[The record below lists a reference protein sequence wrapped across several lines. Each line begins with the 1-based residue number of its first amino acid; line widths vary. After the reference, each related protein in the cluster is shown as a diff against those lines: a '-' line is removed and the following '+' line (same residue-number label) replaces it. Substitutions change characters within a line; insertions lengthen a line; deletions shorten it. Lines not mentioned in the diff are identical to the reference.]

1 MTRSSFLFLSVF
13 VLLRS
18 PAALGAQAP
27 GLQPEWDI
35 RQTLAV
41 LIADSKRLDPMLAAV
56 KPEEWVAKGAPEA
69 YVEQWKALRNEI
81 GYLRRSAE
89 ELAKKPERLSMAL
102 ETYLRL
108 QAIDAMMRSFT
119 EGVRRYYNPA
129 VADLLM
135 GVMDENAASAGKLRD
150 YLVELAANLEAELQI
165 ADKEAQRCRSTLIN
179 QPAPRR
185 QRP

>member
-1 MTRSSFLFLSVF
+1 MTRVTTLLSA
-13 VLLRS
+13 LICLTAG
-18 PAALGAQAP
+18 AALGSQAT
-27 GLQPEWDI
+27 GLQPEWDV

-41 LIADSKRLDPMLAAV
+41 LIADSKRLDPMLAEV

-69 YVEQWKALRNEI
+69 YVDQWKALRNEI

-108 QAIDAMMRSFT
+108 QAIESMMRSFT
-119 EGVRRYYNPA
+119 EGVRRYHNPA

-135 GVMDENAASAGKLRD
+135 GVMDENAASAGKLRE

-165 ADKEAQRCRSTLIN
+165 ADKEAQRCRATLIN